1 MTLPA
6 SGAISLFDV
15 NDELGLSHTAQ
26 IGLLCTNVRTLFGT
40 ASGAVGLQTGY
51 GKSNT
56 SVPGAPTGVSAS
68 ATSYSSASVSFS
80 APACTGH
87 LTIDSYQ
94 AISSPGC
101 ITATGTS
108 PISVTGLSGSTSY
121 TFRVRAHNSLGYGS
135 YSSASGSIT
144 TPAASGSVL
153 YCSPGTYSWT
163 VPSGVTSVSVLAVS
177 AGNNGRGGPCKA
189 YFTACYY
196 NGQGC
201 YYLTN
206 VSIGGTGGALAWRNN
221 ISVTPGST
229 IQVVVGSGSSTYG
242 RSAFNDNQSCA
253 NIKVRANRCAWNFGY
268 SCSSVGDTVGLGGYT
283 SGRNLCVSK
292 YNHAFIA
299 ASSGVGGGGASG
311 YPSSTYPASAGGHW
325 GHVFGGTA
333 FLCTGCY
340 AEHGFCGGGAAGDFG
355 WRLYGGGGGGG
366 GGVGVYGRGSDGVF
380 RGNLRSGSITQCCYG
395 GQYQSTGNYGTGGS
409 GGSNGAY
416 GRISFCS
423 NFVHAYSYITNPPDC
438 YAGYQITNGGNG
450 GSFGGGG
457 GASPRYTCPS
467 YVQTFVGPATNGTGG
482 SGAVRIVWPG
492 NTRQFPTT
500 CVGSP

>member
-1 MTLPA
+1 MSLPA
-6 SGAISLFDV
+6 SGAIAFSCI
-15 NDELGLSHTAQ
+15 NTELGRSSTATLSLNDS
-26 IGLLCTNVRTLFGT
+26 GVRGLFGQ
-40 ASGAVGLQTGY
+40 ASGSVDMNTGH

-163 VPSGVTSVSVLAVS
+163 VPSGVTSVSVLAIS
-177 AGNNGRGGPCKA
+177 AGASGSGNNCKT
-189 YFTACYY
+189 YVIGCSY

-201 YYLTN
+201 YTLTTA
-206 VSIGGTGGALAWRNN
+206 SRGGTGGALAWRNN
-221 ISVTPGST
+221 LSVTPGST
-229 IQVVVGSGSSTYG
+229 IQVVVGSESSTYG

-253 NIKVRANRCAWNFGY
+253 NIKVKANRCFWNFGY
-268 SCSSVGDTVGLGGYT
+268 CYSSVGDTVGLGGFNGQYSYCKNIYGHTYT
-283 SGRNLCVSK
+283 VAWAG
-292 YNHAFIA
+292 A
-299 ASSGVGGGGASG
+299 GGGGASG
-311 YPSSTYPASAGGHW
+311 YPSSTYPASSGGYY
-325 GHVFGGTA
+325 GHVFGGSSSPGTP
-333 FLCTGCY
+333 GY
-340 AEHGFCGGGAAGDFG
+340 NGYCGGGSAGDFG
-355 WRLYGGGGGGG
+355 WTFFNGGGGGG
-366 GGVGVYGRGSDGVF
+366 GGVGVLGRGGGGSFNGNPNGGVLAF
-380 RGNLRSGSITQCCYG
+380 CTSSGGTHVT
-395 GQYQSTGNYGTGGS
+395 TGNQGSGGS
-409 GGSNGAY
+409 GGTDGTFGKIA
-416 GRISFCS
+416 FCT
-423 NFVHAYSYITNPPDC
+423 NFVHSISYACHVPNC
-438 YAGYQITNGGNG
+438 YVGHLQTSGGNG
-450 GSFGGGG
+450 GTYGGGG
-457 GASPRYTCPS
+457 GAMASSACSFFYNNYTKN
-467 YVQTFVGPATNGTGG
+467 ATNGTGG

-492 NTRQFPTT
+492 NTRRFPTT